1 MSFRGWLA
9 VPERGRRSDMDD
21 KLIELEV
28 RVSYQDKLIAEL
40 DDVVRAFTKRV
51 EVLER
56 ELAALRDTA
65 ISPPDPI
72 GGANEPPPHY

>member
-1 MSFRGWLA
+1 
-9 VPERGRRSDMDD
+9 MDD

-28 RVSYQDKLIAEL
+28 RISYQDKLIAEL
-40 DDVVRAFTKRV
+40 DEVVQAFTKRV

-56 ELAALRDTA
+56 ELATLRDTA